1 MRVKGSSASRNKHK
15 KLYSI
20 TKGFWGRKKNVYR
33 RAREAYLHALT
44 SAFAGRKNR
53 KRDFRKMWII
63 RINAAA
69 RANGIAYSALINGP
83 QESQHH
89 HQPQDARRPRGERR
103 PGVRPARGE
112 GARGSVRQPG
122 LRAEAVRNCKYTP
135 LTK

>member
-69 RANGIAYSALINGP
+69 RANGIAYSALINGLKKANITINRKMLADLAVN
-83 QESQHH
+83 
-89 HQPQDARRPRGERR
+89 DA

>member
-33 RAREAYLHALT
+33 RARELT

-69 RANGIAYSALINGP
+69 RANGIAYSALINGLKKANITINRKMLADLAVN
-83 QESQHH
+83 
-89 HQPQDARRPRGERR
+89 DA
-103 PGVRPARGE
+103 PAFAQLVE
-112 GARGSVRQPG
+112 KARAA
-122 LRAEAVRNCKYTP
+122 L
-135 LTK
+135 